1 MNIFN
6 RRANYDYEILEKFEG
21 GLVLKGYEVKAIK
34 TGKASLKGAY
44 VVVQNNEAFLINA
57 HISPYQK
64 ANTPDNY
71 QPDQTRK
78 ILLHKSEIK
87 SLIGKTR
94 QKGLTLVP
102 IKMYTKKGRIKLQFG
117 LGKGKRKFDKREA
130 IARKEAK
137 RRIERAMREKSD
149 L

>member
-44 VVVQNNEAFLINA
+44 VVVQNNEVFLINA

-130 IARKEAK
+130 VAKKEAK

>member
-44 VVVQNNEAFLINA
+44 VVVQNNEVFLINA

-64 ANTPDNY
+64 ANTPNNY

-87 SLIGKTR
+87 SLIGKTK

-137 RRIERAMREKSD
+137 RRIERAMRES
-149 L
+149 